1 MHPLMIMKVAS
12 SLALCSCGYF
22 VLHIHWALRIIRYIT
37 SYSYRWW
44 RCVSSLCQ
52 RVGRW
57 HGLCSSWIL
66 KKRKKDQ
73 TENEQFNS
81 LLLRVVSP
89 RVACSVSSASRAARV
104 FRSLPS
110 FSPKLATSHNL
121 CTLWKSEGS
130 QKRIKNTPRFD
141 VLRRHNQVGKKTV
154 RIIYKYMG
162 NNRSFRKMVKNIFYK
177 LNKESFTDGV
187 TLSVKAG
194 PQFWWT
200 AFRKPVRQANFPWH
214 FLRTRYWFS
223 LKRFLSACT
232 LKAVYL

>member
-1 MHPLMIMKVAS
+1 MRPLMIMKVAS

-22 VLHIHWALRIIRYIT
+22 VLHIHQALRIIRYIT

-66 KKRKKDQ
+66 KKRKDQ

-81 LLLRVVSP
+81 LLLQGSLS
-89 RVACSVSSASRAARV
+89 ACRVSSASRAARV

-121 CTLWKSEGS
+121 CTLWKSECS
-130 QKRIKNTPRFD
+130 QKGLKNTPRFD

-154 RIIYKYMG
+154 RIMG
-162 NNRSFRKMVKNIFYK
+162 STWETIGHSEK
-177 LNKESFTDGV
+177 
-187 TLSVKAG
+187 
-194 PQFWWT
+194 W
-200 AFRKPVRQANFPWH
+200 
-214 FLRTRYWFS
+214 
-223 LKRFLSACT
+223 
-232 LKAVYL
+232 